1 MKTFLARVSI
11 TISVFL
17 NDKKNVYN
25 KQLEVRKKR
34 NRRVTMIGLIKRV

>member
-11 TISVFL
+11 AVSVFL

-25 KQLEVRKKR
+25 KQLELGKKR
-34 NRRVTMIGLIKRV
+34 NRRMAMIGLIKRE